1 MAERPRPKSPSI
13 SAAPEDASGRRR
25 PAAPGGRR
33 RGGKDGGGG
42 GGRMIGINLI
52 LAVLV
57 AGLVVAGWFIAN
69 QHQLL
74 TDEQLKLASANTRIE
89 ALEDRL
95 RMTDQVMT
103 EVGVETDEQINLW
116 ESEIRKLWAITNERN
131 KKWIQ
136 DNQKLLERQKSTIT
150 SLESNDRNL
159 KSAVDRHERAFAQQ
173 QAVIDQLASIEL
185 QLQQIL
191 RGQRDLVDKVNVAS
205 QSVASMGTR
214 VTDNEQAVVAIDA
227 YRLQINT
234 RLSDI
239 ERRLTTAT
247 PTL

>member
-1 MAERPRPKSPSI
+1 MAERPKPKSPSI
-13 SAAPEDASGRRR
+13 STTPEDAVARRR
-25 PAAPGGRR
+25 PGPGGRR
-33 RGGKDGGGG
+33 RAGGDGSGT
-42 GGRMIGINLI
+42 GRMIGINLI

-74 TDEQLKLASANTRIE
+74 KDEQHKVASANTRIE
-89 ALEDRL
+89 ALENRL
-95 RMTDQVMT
+95 MATDAVMT
-103 EVGVETDEQINLW
+103 EAGAETDEQINLW
-116 ESEIRKLWAITNERN
+116 ESEIRKLWAISNERN
-131 KKWIQ
+131 KKWIE
-136 DNQKLLERQKSTIT
+136 DNQKSLARQKGTIS
-150 SLESNDRNL
+150 SLESNDKTL

-205 QSVASMGTR
+205 QSVASMATR
-214 VTDNEQAVVAIDA
+214 VADNEQAVAAIDA
-227 YRLQINT
+227 YRLQINS
-234 RLSDI
+234 RLSTI
-239 ERRLTTAT
+239 ERRLDTTT